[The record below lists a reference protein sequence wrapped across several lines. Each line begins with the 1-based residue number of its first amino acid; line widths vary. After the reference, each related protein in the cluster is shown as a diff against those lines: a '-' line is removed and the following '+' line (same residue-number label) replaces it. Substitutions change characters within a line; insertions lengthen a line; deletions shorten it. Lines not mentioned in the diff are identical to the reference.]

1 MVVTKTLNTA
11 SGRPSRL
18 AGARPGPRQHNKRQS
33 ALLDSAAALFVE
45 KGVSTTSIDDIAVR
59 AGVAKGTFY
68 HYFQD
73 RAAML
78 EALRKRYSQH
88 FASAAQDAMAV
99 CACGDWEARLNAWVL
114 TVVKEY
120 TESYA
125 LHDAIFHDPTV
136 CHRCVMSEEPI
147 VQSLAALI
155 DGGCEAGA
163 WQTEDTLAAAVCMF
177 HGLHG
182 VVDETI
188 ATDADTAL
196 AATQL
201 SRLFS
206 NMLRR
211 CDRP

>member
-1 MVVTKTLNTA
+1 MVINTTLNPA
-11 SGRPSRL
+11 PSRPSRL

-45 KGVSTTSIDDIAVR
+45 KGVSTTSIDDIAER

-88 FASAAQDAMAV
+88 FASAANAAMV
-99 CACGDWEARLNAWVL
+99 ACPPGDWAGRLEAWVA
-114 TVVKEY
+114 TVVNEY
-120 TESYA
+120 AASYA
-125 LHDAIFHDPTV
+125 LHDAIFHDPAV

-147 VQSLAALI
+147 VQSLASLI
-155 DGGCEAGA
+155 EGGCQAGT
-163 WQTEDTLAAAVCMF
+163 WETEDTLAAAVCMF
-177 HGLHG
+177 HGVHG

-188 ATDADTAL
+188 ATGADTAL
-196 AATQL
+196 AAPRL
-201 SRLFS
+201 SRLFA
-206 NMLRR
+206 NMLR
-211 CDRP
+211 PQ